1 MQTQLCNQK
10 MEDNERSKSFGVS
23 FDAKKAKVSKEKSQV
38 QLRQNKREAL
48 VQKRRNLDPGLPWVS
63 LKQHYPKDYSPED
76 LPTIL
81 SAFSTPD
88 DTSYLYIAHAIRRLL
103 CRNDDCPIEEICKS
117 EVMNHIIP
125 WLNRTD
131 HTQLQYETAWI
142 CTNISSSSQCSILYY
157 INAIPSLTNLLFSSN
172 DEVRYQVS
180 WALGNISANS
190 QEERDYI
197 LSINTIEGLGFSL
210 KNSTKAKHT
219 SLIIWTLTNICRKT
233 PLAHISAVKD
243 IFPLILPYLKSPK
256 AKIVVDVLWAVCG
269 YSKYKEM
276 QEVFISE
283 EGIQTIQQL
292 FTITTSQNVL
302 TLALRLVGGLCYTSG
317 STEVFINKG
326 ILAYVKIGL
335 ESKYKKCRKEA
346 VWALGNMCAE
356 TENQLSPIINEGI
369 FEKVIGFAQNEEMSI
384 RKECV
389 WVLCNSAVVA
399 GFEQVVLLIKMG
411 LMQALISLLND
422 GIEVNIIL
430 QGINKLFD
438 KHLKTFQ
445 TLDEHNLLLLS
456 LENCGGMEIIEKFV
470 VHNNEKIVEKV
481 LKLLRKIETQGASED
496 TQGNLMN
503 IVATDMDI

>member
-1 MQTQLCNQK
+1 
-10 MEDNERSKSFGVS
+10 MEDNERSKSFRVS
-23 FDAKKAKVSKEKSQV
+23 FDVKKAKASKEKSQV
-38 QLRQNKREAL
+38 KLRQNKREAL
-48 VQKRRNLDPGLPWVS
+48 VQKRRNLDQGLTWVS
-63 LKQHYPKDYSPED
+63 LKQHYPKDYFPED
-76 LPTIL
+76 LPSIL

-88 DTSYLYIAHAIRRLL
+88 DTNFLYIAHAIRRLL
-103 CRNDDCPIEEICKS
+103 CRNDDCPIEEICNS

-142 CTNISSSSQCSILYY
+142 CTNISSSAQCGILYS
-157 INAIPSLTNLLFSSN
+157 IDAIPSLKNLLYSSN

-180 WALGNISANS
+180 WALGNIAANS

-219 SLIIWTLTNICRKT
+219 SLIVWTLTNICRKT
-233 PLAHISAVKD
+233 PLAHISAVRD

-256 AKIVVDVLWAVCG
+256 AKVVTDVLWAVCG

-276 QEVFISE
+276 QEVFVSE
-283 EGIQTIQQL
+283 EGIQIIQQL
-292 FTITTSQNVL
+292 FTMIASQNVL
-302 TLALRLVGGLCYTSG
+302 ILALRLVGGLCYSGG

-326 ILAYVKIGL
+326 ILANVKIGL
-335 ESKYKKCRKEA
+335 ESKFKKCRKEA

-356 TENQLSPIINEGI
+356 TENQLWPIINEGI
-369 FEKVIGFAQNEEMSI
+369 FERVIEFAQNEEMSI

-389 WVLCNSAVVA
+389 WVLCNSAAVA
-399 GFEQVVLLIKMG
+399 GFDQAVMLIKMG
-411 LMQALISLLND
+411 LMQALVSLLKD
-422 GIEVNIIL
+422 GIEANIVL

-438 KHLKTFQ
+438 KHLKPFQ
-445 TLDEHNLLLLS
+445 TLDEHNLLILA
-456 LENCGGMEIIEKFV
+456 LENCGGMEIIEKCTT
-470 VHNNEKIVEKV
+470 HNNEKVVEKA
-481 LKLLRKIETQGASED
+481 LILLRSIESQGTTED

-503 IVATDMDI
+503 TIASDMDI